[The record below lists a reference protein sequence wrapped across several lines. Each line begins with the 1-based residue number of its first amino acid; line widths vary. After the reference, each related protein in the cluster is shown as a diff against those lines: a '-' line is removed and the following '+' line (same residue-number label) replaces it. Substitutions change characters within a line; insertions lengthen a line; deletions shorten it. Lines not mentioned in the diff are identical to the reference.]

1 MAAPRSSKAP
11 PVSAIKGKYDAF
23 DLHDGRVGAPLD
35 PIPVFMTMRLS
46 RDLLRPIAGMDGG
59 RGTVQ
64 YRRAL
69 DSSIF
74 ESDWAYV
81 DHVLLP
87 EGTSIGT
94 HLHTLGA
101 EIYYVMSG
109 DGLARLSTQS
119 ATIHPGDEVQQL

>member
-1 MAAPRSSKAP
+1 
-11 PVSAIKGKYDAF
+11 
-23 DLHDGRVGAPLD
+23 
-35 PIPVFMTMRLS
+35 MTMRLS
-46 RDLLRPIAGMDGG
+46 RDLLRPIAAMDGG

-69 DSSIF
+69 DPSIF

-87 EGTSIGT
+87 AGASIGA

-109 DGLARLSTQS
+109 DGVARLSTQS
-119 ATIHPGDEVQQL
+119 AAIHPGEAVPVQLGEVHSFENTGAAPLELMVIGVASTKAAVDTVDVRP